1 MYCKWQQT
9 YTRSVIVSQLQ
20 IQLSRLTAPFPN
32 TWWTCMF
39 SYSLTFCGSVGNCL
53 IQSRR
58 ALKHDLQTKNS
69 SSPSSKV
76 EADVG
81 LNPSFESVS
90 PGRSWT
96 QPYYTSGKFSKWRV
110 NSYSKRPLLFTEG
123 KPRLNQENL
132 TRTLAK
138 PKCEWIYW
146 FLHSCLNCF

>member
-20 IQLSRLTAPFPN
+20 IQLSRLTTLFPN
-32 TWWTCMF
+32 TRWTHL
-39 SYSLTFCGSVGNCL
+39 YSLTFCGSAGNCL
-53 IQSRR
+53 IQSRI

-69 SSPSSKV
+69 SFPSSKA

-81 LNPSFESVS
+81 SNPSFESVS

-123 KPRLNQENL
+123 EPRLNSGELNQNFGQAKMWMNL
-132 TRTLAK
+132 LVSAQ
-138 PKCEWIYW
+138 
-146 FLHSCLNCF
+146 LS